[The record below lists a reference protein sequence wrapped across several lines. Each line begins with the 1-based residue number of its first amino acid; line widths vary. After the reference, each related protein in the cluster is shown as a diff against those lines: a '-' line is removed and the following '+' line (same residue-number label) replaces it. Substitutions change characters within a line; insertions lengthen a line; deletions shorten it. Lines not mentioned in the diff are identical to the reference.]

1 MTSIGE
7 VLRSTLWGRELAP
20 GQLRRVEDEL
30 IIRTCPAGSYVCRK
44 GEPIEY
50 WYGVI
55 DGLLKMHAESPEGKA
70 VTFTGMPAGGWFGEG
85 SLLKNEPRR
94 YDVVALR
101 DSRVACMPR
110 QTFEWLLDTSI
121 AFNRFLL
128 HQLNERLSYFIALVE
143 YDRLLG
149 PDERVARCLANLFN
163 PYLNPGLERE
173 LQLSQEEIGY
183 LSGLSRQ
190 RANQALQVLEKAGI
204 VRVEY
209 GRVTI
214 LDLDA
219 LRRFSSSAALHPA
232 SVVGEKG

>member
-1 MTSIGE
+1 MASIGDW
-7 VLRSTLWGRELAP
+7 LRTTLWARALTPE
-20 GQLRRVEDEL
+20 QFRRVEAET
-30 IIRTCPAGSYVCRK
+30 IVRSHPAGSYVCRK
-44 GEPIEY
+44 GEPVDY

-55 DGLLKMHAESPEGKA
+55 EGLLKMHAESPEGKA
-70 VTFTGMPAGGWFGEG
+70 VTFTGMPTGGWFGEG

-110 QTFEWLLDTSI
+110 ATFEWLLDTSI
-121 AFNRFLL
+121 GFNRFLL
-128 HQLNERLSYFIALVE
+128 HQLNERLGYFIAIVE

-173 LQLSQEEIGY
+173 LQLSQEEIGF

-204 VRVEY
+204 LRVEY
-209 GRVTI
+209 GRITI
-214 LDLDA
+214 LDLEA
-219 LRRFSSSAALHPA
+219 LRRFTSA
-232 SVVGEKG
+232 G